1 MTLNVDR
8 AKQIIE
14 EQKNPSKVGPLAFAV
29 SHPNE
34 ILATILVGNNIVNI
48 LAAALSTT
56 IATRIFE
63 DNAVGIATGAVTIV
77 ILIFGEI
84 IPKSFARAHAE
95 KLSTPVLYILRF
107 HYYALYPA
115 VKLLVWIIHTVLG
128 ERAQLSA
135 RALTE
140 GDIQYMINKAERE
153 KVMDP
158 KQLDLLTSILEFPHI
173 KVKDIMVPRLE
184 VRFLQMNSTF
194 QQVMGQIDDRICS
207 RYPVCDGSLDKTM
220 GILHV
225 KDLVLIRG
233 VQKANFSLKKLLKE
247 PFFVYEHMK
256 LQAVFDYMNRK
267 KIHLALVKNENG
279 LVVGIVTLEDIIEEI
294 LGEIHDEHDIR
305 AVKEEGTLEK
315 EGVLFE
321 GGTSLRDLY
330 NEYNI
335 EIPLNENYSTLSGF
349 ILDMLGNSFP
359 KQGQTI
365 VWEGLLFELC
375 DVKDSKI
382 LMVKIKDANG
392 KKHLFSKNLKKEG
405 DEDSVVNGNE

>member
-1 MTLNVDR
+1 MTLNIDR
-8 AKQIIE
+8 VKQIVE
-14 EQKNPSKVGPLAFAV
+14 ESKSSFKVGALSFAV

-34 ILATILVGNNIVNI
+34 LLTTILVGNNITNI
-48 LAAALSTT
+48 LAAALSTA

-63 DNAVGIATGAVTIV
+63 NNAVGVATGGVTII

-95 KLSTPVLYILRF
+95 KLSAPILYVLRLN
-107 HYYALYPA
+107 YYGLYPI

-128 ERAQLSA
+128 QRAQVSG
-135 RALTE
+135 RAFTV
-140 GDIQYMINKAERE
+140 GDIEYMLSKAERE
-153 KVMDP
+153 KTMDS
-158 KQLDLLTSILEFPHI
+158 KQLNLLTSILEFPRI

-184 VRFLQMNSTF
+184 VKYLRINSSF
-194 QQVMGQIDDRICS
+194 QEIMGQVEDRICS
-207 RYPVCDGSLDKTM
+207 RYPVCEGNLDKTL

-233 VQKANFSLKKLLKE
+233 ALKANFSLKRLLKE

-294 LGEIHDEHDIR
+294 MGEIHDEHDIR
-305 AVKEEGTLEK
+305 DVKNAGDLSEGI
-315 EGVLFE
+315 VVE
-321 GGTSLRDLY
+321 GGTSLRDLC
-330 NEYNI
+330 NEHDI
-335 EIPLNENYSTLSGF
+335 EIPLNDNYSTLSGF
-349 ILDMLGNSFP
+349 ILDMLGNNFP
-359 KQGQTI
+359 QQGQTI
-365 VWEGLLFELC
+365 VWGGLLFELC

-382 LMVKIKDANG
+382 GMVKIVDSNG
-392 KKHLFSKNLKKEG
+392 KKYLPESDREEYESVANG
-405 DEDSVVNGNE
+405 D

>member
-1 MTLNVDR
+1 MTLNIDR
-8 AKQIIE
+8 VKQIIE
-14 EQKNPSKVGPLAFAV
+14 ENKDSVKARVLGFAV

-34 ILATILVGNNIVNI
+34 LLTTILVGNNVTNI
-48 LAAALSTT
+48 LATSLCTVIAAE
-56 IATRIFE
+56 IFQS
-63 DNAVGIATGAVTIV
+63 NVVGAVTGVVTIV

-95 KLSTPVLYILRF
+95 KLSVPVLYILRIN
-107 HYYALYPA
+107 YYALYPL

-128 ERAQLSA
+128 QRAQISA

-140 GDIQYMINKAERE
+140 GDIQYMLNKAERE
-153 KVMDP
+153 KTMDS
-158 KQLDLLTSILEFPHI
+158 KQLDLLTSILEFPRI

-184 VRFLQMNSTF
+184 VKFLRSNSNF
-194 QQVMGQIDDRICS
+194 QEIMGQVENRICS
-207 RYPVCDGSLDKTM
+207 RYPVCEGNLDKTL

-233 VQKANFSLKKLLKE
+233 ASKANFNLGKLLKE

-294 LGEIHDEHDIR
+294 LGEIHDEHDIHDDKN
-305 AVKEEGTLEK
+305 VGDLSSEGII
-315 EGVLFE
+315 VD

-330 NEYNI
+330 NEHGI
-335 EIPLNENYSTLSGF
+335 EIPLNDNYSTLSGF
-349 ILDMLGNSFP
+349 ILDMLGNNFP
-359 KQGQTI
+359 QQGQTI
-365 VWEGLLFELC
+365 VWEGFLFELC
-375 DVKDSKI
+375 SVKDSKI
-382 LMVKIKDANG
+382 GTVKIVDAKG
-392 KKHLFSKNLKKEG
+392 RKHLSDKGGQEYGDKEDG
-405 DEDSVVNGNE
+405 